1 MEKIRFFKF
10 CDIFSEDD
18 IVLPDIICSIML
30 EAFPNG
36 SKFARILWLKLM
48 NEALLL
54 FDPISTNVPLDV
66 FRGYKSGT
74 LVENE
79 LS

>member
-54 FDPISTNVPLDV
+54 FNPISTNVSLDV

-74 LVENE
+74 LFENG

>member
-1 MEKIRFFKF
+1 MEKTRFFKF

-18 IVLPDIICSIML
+18 IVLPDIIYSIML

-48 NEALLL
+48 NELYYCLSQFQPMFHL
-54 FDPISTNVPLDV
+54 MF
-66 FRGYKSGT
+66 SGGIK
-74 LVENE
+74 VEHC
-79 LS
+79 LKMG